1 MNSGA
6 SNALAGGQGLSLKR
20 QLLLWLLLPQLVLFL
35 VGGALARGLSHQ
47 VFLLMYWVKIGRA
60 HV

>member
-35 VGGALARGLSHQ
+35 VGGAEQCH
-47 VFLLMYWVKIGRA
+47 
-60 HV
+60 